1 MRKIAVEEHITLRE
15 FDQLTVE
22 QAARLN
28 FPSLSDPERMKN
40 TLGPVMYLEPGEH
53 RIPEMDKYGI
63 DIQVLSAGGMAVQND
78 LDAARATV
86 NARYANDAVFR
97 TIRQYPDRFYGFGLL
112 AMQDPA
118 GAVCELERC
127 VRDLGFVGIMLHGS
141 TNFTYYDE
149 PQYEPVWAKL
159 EELGVPLY
167 LHVGNPEADQIR
179 MYDGYP
185 ELLGNTWNWGV
196 VGATHAL
203 RIMFGGVFDR
213 HPGAQLILGHMGE
226 SLPYLL
232 GRLDEG
238 YDCRNVKKMGR
249 MARHPSY
256 YLKNNVYIT
265 TSGGFGPEAMVCAVM
280 GIGAGR
286 VLFAN
291 DYPHY
296 PLADT
301 MAQMNACPLSREQ
314 FEQIYH
320 GNAERLFKIR

>member
-1 MRKIAVEEHITLRE
+1 MKRIAVEEHISVKAFESLAA
-15 FDQLTVE
+15 E
-22 QAARLN
+22 QSARLK
-28 FPSLSDPERMKN
+28 FPNLSDPDRMAN
-40 TLGPVMYLEPGEH
+40 TLGPVMFLEPSVH

-63 DIQVLSAGGMAVQND
+63 DIQVLSVGGGAVQND
-78 LDAARATV
+78 LDAARAV
-86 NARYANDAVFR
+86 ANARYANDVVYE

-118 GAVCELERC
+118 AAVQELERC
-127 VRDLGFVGIMLHGS
+127 VKELGFVGIMLHGA
-141 TNFTYYDE
+141 TNFSYYDE
-149 PQYEPVWAKL
+149 PQYYPIWAKL

-185 ELLGNTWNWGV
+185 EILGNTWNWGV

-213 HPGAQLILGHMGE
+213 YPGAQLILGHMGE

-238 YDCRNVKKMGR
+238 YDCRGVKKMGR
-249 MARHPSY
+249 MAHHPSY
-256 YLKNNVYIT
+256 YMKNNIYIT
-265 TSGGFGPEAMVCAVM
+265 TSGGFQPEAMICAIM
-280 GIGAGR
+280 GIGVER
-286 VLFAN
+286 ILFAN

-296 PLADT
+296 SLTQT
-301 MAQMNACPLSREQ
+301 MAQMEACPLTDEQ
-314 FEQIYH
+314 FELIYH
-320 GNAERLFKIR
+320 GNAERLLKLK